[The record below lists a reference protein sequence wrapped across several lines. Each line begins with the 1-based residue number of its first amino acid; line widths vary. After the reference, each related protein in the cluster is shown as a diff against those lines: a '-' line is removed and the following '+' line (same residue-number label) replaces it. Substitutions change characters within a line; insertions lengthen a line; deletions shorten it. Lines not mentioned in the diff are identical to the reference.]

1 MPITKS
7 GKKALRQ
14 NIKRRAENKTRKRNL
29 KILIKDARA
38 NAAQSDRDKKEAVL
52 PSIYKA
58 LDKAAKSGL
67 IKKNSAS
74 RKKSRLA
81 KLLAQKSA

>member
-7 GKKALRQ
+7 AKKALRQ
-14 NIKRRAENKTRKRNL
+14 NIKRRAENKIRKRNL

-38 NAAQSDRDKKEAVL
+38 NAAQSDRNKKELVL

-81 KLLAQKSA
+81 KLMAKKSA

>member
-7 GKKALRQ
+7 AKKALRQ
-14 NIKRRAENKTRKRNL
+14 NIKRRAENKIRKRSL
-29 KILIKDARA
+29 KTLIKDARA
-38 NAAQSDRDKKEAVL
+38 AAAQPDSGKKKAAL

-67 IKKNSAS
+67 IKKNSAA

-81 KLLAQKSA
+81 KLLAKKSA

>member
-7 GKKALRQ
+7 AKKALRQ
-14 NIKRRAENKTRKRNL
+14 NTKRRAENKIRKRSL
-29 KILIKDARA
+29 KMMIKDARA
-38 NAAQSDRDKKEAVL
+38 VAAQSDRDKKEAVL

-67 IKKNSAS
+67 IKKNSAA